1 MNAPAEDVT
10 IEQATRNDLARIE
23 ARLIAIE
30 GKLTKFEQLA
40 AGFMSGPLISKMFG
54 AIKAGGR

>member
-1 MNAPAEDVT
+1 VSETTETD
-10 IEQATRNDLARIE
+10 QLARIE
-23 ARLIAIE
+23 QRLIAIE
-30 GKLTKFEQLA
+30 AKLTSFEQLA